1 MKSYVQ
7 IHLDRPRNLRFDIN
21 AFADAESMMGG
32 SVLEILGNETG
43 LLRFSVQRALLWAGL
58 KHEDPSLTPQKV
70 GSLMQ
75 EHLTNGHSLTDL
87 MKAVNDGILA
97 SGLISES
104 KEGDNDDPPPA
115 SA

>member
-1 MKSYVQ
+1 MRNHVQ
-7 IHLDRPRNLRFDIN
+7 IHLDRLRNLRFDIN
-21 AFADAESMMGG
+21 AFADAEALMGG

-75 EHLTNGHSLTDL
+75 EHLTKGHSLTDL

-97 SGLISES
+97 SGLISEP
-104 KEGDNDDPPPA
+104 KEGDNGNPPPA

>member
-21 AFADAESMMGG
+21 AFADAESLMGG

-43 LLRFSVQRALLWAGL
+43 LLRFSVQRALIWAGL

-104 KEGDNDDPPPA
+104 KKGDNDNPPPA